1 LLSLGVNVI
10 SNVFVSLGGG
20 RRLRAS
26 LSTAT
31 RPARTVLYAREEDL
45 IAMADAEEEEEEE
58 EEEKATGSSF
68 DVEVAE
74 PCLSS

>member
-58 EEEKATGSSF
+58 KATGSSF

>member
-58 EEEKATGSSF
+58 EKATGSSF